1 MTLELQNYD
10 LIGPKMGAGGLNFKS
25 AVTALADNE
34 SPYAVNMIYSK
45 INALKS
51 RNGFQKIAE
60 SSVGSFCTGLYQ
72 LNNFLGHT
80 EFYCVG
86 NTISKVEL
94 SAGFTLGSATVNN
107 RTPTALYDFTTINS
121 FAIFVNGV
129 DQNLKSR
136 GNPPPLSVPTYE
148 TLGIPAPLAAPTP
161 VLGGAGVLTGAY
173 SYHYTYVNAQGQESN
188 PSPVSAIV
196 NPVAQLVNLTI
207 PVAPAPVGANQQVTA
222 RYIYRT
228 EAGGATYFRVGTIG
242 DNVTTAFAD
251 NIPDSGLGIELEF
264 DNNFPPPLSMIENHK
279 DRLWGVDPNFPSNLL
294 FSKQYREGQWPIL
307 NSIPVGLDDGD
318 VITSIVSFF
327 DVLVVFKRKSIY
339 VVSGD
344 QEFNFQLQEAQT
356 DNRIGS
362 VNNRCTAV
370 VDNKVF
376 FLSERG
382 IYSFD
387 GLRVKYESIKIEPIF
402 DATDTTLPFHL
413 NYSQS
418 AKACATNYKS
428 SVNNWY
434 YLAVPTVSS
443 TTNDTILVFDTV
455 INEWAIFTGVT
466 ADSLAVVEL
475 DGAPNLWTAA
485 TANLYRQDVTHNDGW
500 PHRPSLTTGPNGVN
514 FLTDTN
520 LITVSS
526 TLTGVGVN
534 TFTDTSLLAVSVNQ
548 YAGQYIYITTGPGAG
563 TGYRIVSNTA
573 SPVTFTVN
581 LNITVGPPVPGN
593 QYQISEI
600 PGGLVGG
607 FNLRNVRIKIIAGTG
622 FGQIRTITNNSPTQF
637 FVTPNWSTIP
647 DTTSTYSIGFMEKE
661 WRSKEIDYGDQDRSK
676 RLVFDYINVSRE
688 ETNVA
693 SARLLVRHY
702 FDYSTGTAGTFTTS
716 GVDISPGLG
725 LVPYVVQKLR
735 IPSGH
740 IHNTVQVRLYN
751 DAGGEPFTVN
761 SLGLKWQL
769 KGYR

>member
-10 LIGPKMGAGGLNFKS
+10 LIDQKMGVGGLNFKS

-45 INALKS
+45 ISALKS
-51 RNGFQKIAE
+51 RNGFQKIAGIT
-60 SSVGSFCTGLYQ
+60 GSTICTGLYQ

-86 NTISKVEL
+86 TTIGKVEYAFESIIA
-94 SAGFTLGSATVNN
+94 SAVVNN

-121 FAIFVNGV
+121 YAIFVNGV
-129 DQNLKSR
+129 DQNLKSI
-136 GNPPPLSVPTYE
+136 GNPTPGGTPTYY
-148 TLGIPAPLAAPTP
+148 TLGIPAPLVAPTA
-161 VLGGAGVLTGAY
+161 VVGGAGVLTGAY
-173 SYHYTYVNAQGQESN
+173 SYHYTYVNSQGQESN
-188 PSPVSAIV
+188 PSPVSATV
-196 NPVAQLVNLTI
+196 NPAAQLVNLTI
-207 PVAPAPVGANQQVTA
+207 PVAPAPVGASQQVTA

-228 EAGGATYFRVGTIG
+228 EAGGTTYFRVGTIG
-242 DNVTTAFAD
+242 DNITTAFAD
-251 NIPDSGLGIELEF
+251 NIPDSGLGIQLEF

-318 VITSIVSFF
+318 VITSLVSFF

-382 IYSFD
+382 VYSFD

-402 DATDTTLPFHL
+402 DANDTTLPFHL
-413 NYSQS
+413 NYSQAS
-418 AKACATNYKS
+418 KACATNYKS

-434 YLAVPTVSS
+434 YLAIPTVSS

-455 INEWAIFTGVT
+455 INEWAIFTGIT
-466 ADSLAVVEL
+466 ADSMTVVDL
-475 DGAPNLWTAA
+475 NNAPNLWTAA
-485 TANLYRQDVTHNDGW
+485 SSNLYHQDYTNNDGW
-500 PHRPSLTTGPNGVN
+500 PHTAALTTGPNTFN
-514 FLTDTN
+514 TLTDTN
-520 LITVSS
+520 LITLTS
-526 TLTGVGVN
+526 TMTAVGVN
-534 TFTDTSLLAVSVNQ
+534 SITDTSLLGVSANQ
-548 YAGQYIYITTGPGAG
+548 YAGYYITITSGPGAG
-563 TGYRIVSNTA
+563 ANYNIISNT
-573 SPVTFTVN
+573 STPVTFTFS
-581 LNITVGPPVPGN
+581 LNIVVGPPVPGN
-593 QYQISEI
+593 QYQLGPIGVTL
-600 PGGLVGG
+600 GGTR
-607 FNLRNVRIKIIAGTG
+607 LRGVRIKIISGTG
-622 FGQIRTITNNSPTQF
+622 AGQIRTITNNTLSQF
-637 FVTPNWSTIP
+637 TVAPNWDVIP
-647 DTTSTYSIGFMEKE
+647 DTTSRYSLGFIEKE
-661 WRSKEIDYGDQDRSK
+661 WRSKEINYGDADRSK
-676 RLVFDYINVSRE
+676 RLVYDYINVSRE
-688 ETNVA
+688 NAAA
-693 SARLLVRHY
+693 SNLRVSHY
-702 FDYSTGTAGTFTTS
+702 FDDSSGAPGSFVDANVSLTAGPTLYR
-716 GVDISPGLG
+716 VEK
-725 LVPYVVQKLR
+725 VRVQG
-735 IPSGH
+735 GH
-740 IHNTVQVRLYN
+740 IHRYVQIRLYN
-751 DAGGEPFTVN
+751 DVGGEPFTVN